1 MNQPQKIQAADVSKV
16 NFQFTHHPSSITPF
30 WGPRCLLASIH
41 EPLPARRHQGWCH
54 HKRVDPL
61 EPGSFPWFKGHCIH
75 QPSSFENYITQV
87 SVYSAYCPLI
97 TPKCHPY
104 VREVSF
110 TCSEFCACQGAHSFS
125 VSSPGKTSHLQ
136 KWFMQA
142 AFWRLIGSAM
152 FSLTFTRYQNSSQGT
167 PQSARSHTDR
177 ILCPGHNA
185 APIGA
190 QGNGDFIGRSQLP
203 RKVVDPT
210 FAHLKN
216 GRGLKLTWF
225 SLQFTIFSNGWCFV
239 LPLASTN
246 CLFRLCL
253 LWPV

>member
-1 MNQPQKIQAADVSKV
+1 MSRYPHGGTKGDAIISGSIHWSPVLFLGSKGIASTSPAPSKTTSHKYQY
-16 NFQFTHHPSSITPF
+16 NRHITHLLPRNVILMSVKSALPVPSSALAK
-30 WGPRCLLASIH
+30 GPTASRWVHLAK
-41 EPLPARRHQGWCH
+41 H
-54 HKRVDPL
+54 HICRSDSCRL
-61 EPGSFPWFKGHCIH
+61 H
-75 QPSSFENYITQV
+75 
-87 SVYSAYCPLI
+87 
-97 TPKCHPY
+97 
-104 VREVSF
+104 
-110 TCSEFCACQGAHSFS
+110 
-125 VSSPGKTSHLQ
+125 
-136 KWFMQA
+136 
-142 AFWRLIGSAM
+142 FWRLIGSAM

-177 ILCPGHNA
+177 ILGPGHNA

>member
-1 MNQPQKIQAADVSKV
+1 MSRYPHGGTKGDAIIS
-16 NFQFTHHPSSITPF
+16 
-30 WGPRCLLASIH
+30 GSIH
-41 EPLPARRHQGWCH
+41 WSPVLFLGSKGSASTSPA
-54 HKRVDPL
+54 
-61 EPGSFPWFKGHCIH
+61 
-75 QPSSFENYITQV
+75 PSKTTSQKYQYTRI
-87 SVYSAYCPLI
+87 YSAYYPLI

-104 VREVSF
+104 VRGVSF
-110 TCSEFCACQGAHSFS
+110 TCSEFRACQGAHSFS

-225 SLQFTIFSNGWCFV
+225 SLQFTIFSNGWWW
-239 LPLASTN
+239 LMLSAATSIH
-246 CLFRLCL
+246 
-253 LWPV
+253 